1 MEPQVLED
9 ALLAAP
15 LEEALTVIGDLLKA
29 RPLVAPSIVGF
40 ASPNLTYAPARGL
53 SVHRACGILKSFSTK
68 TGFGFIAS
76 PELLEVFATD
86 VFVHS
91 NQMRPYA
98 AVLAPGTPVTFAVAL
113 GKEMHEN
120 KPQAFDVQPLDGVLA
135 QTAHTAIFSGHG
147 EAFWASMSAGRMV
160 GVGDV
165 YPGGPC
171 GPRGNTL
178 VSSAKRKWQ
187 DADAELGHFMGRI
200 KAFNAEKGFGFIV
213 SEELASLGYLEDVF
227 LLAKDAPRPTCEAGH
242 VVAFKAFLNSRGH
255 PQAKDV
261 ELR

>member
-1 MEPQVLED
+1 MDPQVLEE

-15 LEEALTVIGDLLKA
+15 LEEALSVVGDLLEA

-53 SVHRACGILKSFSTK
+53 SVQRACGILKSFSTK

-76 PELLEVFATD
+76 PELLEVFETD
-86 VFVHS
+86 IFVHS
-91 NQMRPYA
+91 KQMRPYA

-113 GKEMHEN
+113 GKEN

-135 QTAHTAIFSGHG
+135 QTAHTAIFS
-147 EAFWASMSAGRMV
+147 MSTGRMV
-160 GVGDV
+160 GL
-165 YPGGPC
+165 PGEAYAGGLC
-171 GPRGNTL
+171 GPRGDTL

-187 DADAELGHFMGRI
+187 DANAELGHFMGRI

-227 LLAKDAPRPTCEAGH
+227 LLAKDAPQRPTCEAGPGPGQ
-242 VVAFKAFLNSRGH
+242 VVAFRAFLNARGH
-255 PQAKDV
+255 PQAKDA